1 MILLKC
7 NYEFYL
13 KSIFV
18 LILQKKFPV
27 TLEKSDKHFF
37 EIDILFENNY
47 LKILSSS
54 KSSSLKIPI
63 PFELLLSEI
72 KNHFANK
79 FIKVDNYNYSPIN
92 QSISYNKKILYLN
105 YIHNIILNNLILYK
119 NIGVDKNHLYKTIWT
134 QDKDIQI
141 NKLDTHITN
150 LKNKTKKELNIDLKI
165 ITNSGIL
172 RLSID

>member
-27 TLEKSDKHFF
+27 TLEKSDKYFF

-63 PFELLLSEI
+63 PFELLLAEI

>member
-141 NKLDTHITN
+141 NKLDKNIKN

>member
-13 KSIFV
+13 KSIFD

-63 PFELLLSEI
+63 PFELLLAEI

-105 YIHNIILNNLILYK
+105 HIHNIILNNLILYK

>member
-1 MILLKC
+1 MILLKS

-18 LILQKKFPV
+18 LILQKKLPV

-37 EIDILFENNY
+37 KIEILFENNY
-47 LKILSSS
+47 LKIVSSL

-63 PFELLLSEI
+63 PFELILAEI

-79 FIKVDNYNYSPIN
+79 FIKLGNYNYSPIN

-105 YIHNIILNNLILYK
+105 YIHNIILNKLILYK

-134 QDKDIQI
+134 HDKDIQI

-165 ITNSGIL
+165 ITHSGIL